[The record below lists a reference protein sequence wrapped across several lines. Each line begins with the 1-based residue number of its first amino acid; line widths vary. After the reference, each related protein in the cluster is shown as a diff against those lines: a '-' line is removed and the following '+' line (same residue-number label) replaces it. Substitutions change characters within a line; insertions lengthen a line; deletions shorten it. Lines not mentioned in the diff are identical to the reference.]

1 MDGPGVRLRIGLT
14 GGIGS
19 GKSTVGAMLQ
29 RRGARLVDTDAI
41 ARELTAPGG
50 AAVEAVRTTFG
61 DAAIDATGALD
72 RAWMRERV
80 FTDPRARTALE
91 ALLHP
96 LIGAEAERR
105 AAAPGDPLCIVFDVP
120 LLVETGRWRDRVD
133 RILLVDCPVGLQVE
147 RAMRRSQWSREA
159 VERVITQQ
167 ASRET
172 RRAAA
177 DAVIDNGADGL
188 ERLEAAVEA
197 LWRHWIVAR

>member
-19 GKSTVGAMLQ
+19 GKSTVAAMLQ
-29 RRGARLVDTDAI
+29 GRGARRVDTDAI
-41 ARELTAPGG
+41 ARELSGPRG
-50 AAVEAVRTTFG
+50 AAVEAVRAAFG
-61 DAAIDATGALD
+61 AGAIDATGALD

-80 FTDPRARTALE
+80 FADPHARATLE

-105 AAAPGDPLCIVFDVP
+105 AAAPGDPPCIVFDVP

-133 RILLVDCPVGLQVE
+133 RVLLVDCPIALQVE
-147 RAMRRSQWSREA
+147 RAMCRSQWPRET
-159 VERVITQQ
+159 VERVIAQQ
-167 ASRET
+167 ASREA

-177 DAVIDNGADGL
+177 DAVIDNGVDGL
-188 ERLEAAVEA
+188 ERLEADVEA
-197 LWRHWIVAR
+197 LWRHWIVAP